1 MKVNWNRK
9 ARSVQCSFFG
19 FQVQLC
25 FALLPILALADFYRV
40 DTEVLAD
47 NDRRAEDVNK
57 EEAVEARLEVEAEQG
72 AEGFERSERDS
83 DAQFLSLGGSSLLPG
98 GVVASPNIGLVGAG
112 HARHVNLGNGGV
124 GLGGARLGAVGV
136 ASTGLGGVGLGGVGL
151 GVGHRHVNLGSG
163 VGLGGV
169 SHVGHAVA
177 SPVVAA
183 APAVV
188 ASAPAVVASTP
199 VVASAPAALHHNH
212 VNLGATHA
220 AVHAAPALVQQAPAL
235 VASHPAVHI
244 DAAGHRH
251 VNLGGGAQT
260 TLAAAPV
267 VAAPAAAAVATP
279 AVVAP
284 VSTGVHVDAAGVR
297 HVNLGNA
304 AHAVAHAAP
313 VAVAHATPAIVAH
326 STPAVVAHA
335 APAVV
340 AHATPVVAHAAPVAV
355 AHSTPVVAHAAPA
368 VVAHA
373 APAVVSHGVGHVSHG
388 VGHISHGLGGHT
400 AVHAAPAAVAVH
412 TPVAQTAALAVHHH
426 LTPAVVAHTTPVV
439 AHAAPVVAA
448 TSHHHVPVTHTTQ
461 AVTYGAGGTA
471 DTEVYPD
478 EIIPYSYEYTVS
490 DPETNN
496 NFNAV
501 ESDDGTG
508 VRSGSYS
515 VSLPDS
521 RIQHVTYTTD
531 ADGYVATVTYEGT
544 AVFPDLV

>member
-1 MKVNWNRK
+1 V
-9 ARSVQCSFFG
+9 V
-19 FQVQLC
+19 V
-25 FALLPILALADFYRV
+25 ADFYRV
-40 DTEVLAD
+40 DTEVLAK
-47 NDRRAEDVNK
+47 NDDDDQNRHPEDVTV
-57 EEAVEARLEVEAEQG
+57 EGGSVEAKLESEVEQ
-72 AEGFERSERDS
+72 EGVGSNGRPERDS
-83 DAQFLSLGGSSLLPG
+83 DAQFFSLGGSTLLNGPLQS
-98 GVVASPNIGLVGAG
+98 GVVASPSVGLVGTG
-112 HARHVNLGNGGV
+112 RHVNLGNGGV
-124 GLGGARLGAVGV
+124 GLGGARLGGVGLV
-136 ASTGLGGVGLGGVGL
+136 GTGGVGLGLGGARLGTVGLAGTGLGGV
-151 GVGHRHVNLGSG
+151 GVGHRHVNLGNGG
-163 VGLGGV
+163 VGLGGARLGGVGLAGTGLGGGHRHVNLGSGGV
-169 SHVGHAVA
+169 SHLGHGAAVVA

-188 ASAPAVVASTP
+188 ASAPA
-199 VVASAPAALHHNH
+199 AAIHHNH
-212 VNLGATHA
+212 VNLGPTHA
-220 AVHAAPALVQQAPAL
+220 AVHAAPALVQPVTQVLPQAPAL
-235 VASHPAVHI
+235 VASHPVVHAAPAVHV

-260 TLAAAPV
+260 TLAG
-267 VAAPAAAAVATP
+267 APALATP

-284 VSTGVHVDAAGVR
+284 AVVSPAAAVVQSGVHVDSAGVR

-304 AHAVAHAAP
+304 AH
-313 VAVAHATPAIVAH
+313 T
-326 STPAVVAHA
+326 VAHA

-340 AHATPVVAHAAPVAV
+340 AHAAP
-355 AHSTPVVAHAAPA
+355 AAPA
-368 VVAHA
+368 VVAHSVAPAVAVAPVVSHGVGHATVHA

-388 VGHISHGLGGHT
+388 IGGHST
-400 AVHAAPAAVAVH
+400 VHAAPAAVAVH

-426 LTPAVVAHTTPVV
+426 HTPAVVAHSTPVV
-439 AHAAPVVAA
+439 AHSTPVVAA
-448 TSHHHVPVTHTTQ
+448 TTHHHVPVTHTTH
-461 AVTYGAGGTA
+461 AVTYGAGGSA
-471 DTEVYPD
+471 DSEVYPD

-521 RIQHVTYTTD
+521 RIQHVVYTTD